1 LEGVGAKGSSAD
13 GVGVDEVSAD
23 GITEGAGD
31 NGSKDPDA
39 IGPYAVCSEGE
50 GDEVD
55 GCRRHEYRCR

>member
-1 LEGVGAKGSSAD
+1 MEGIRAKGSSAD
-13 GVGVDEVSAD
+13 GVGVDKVSAAD

-39 IGPYAVCSEGE
+39 IGPYAVCSEVE

-55 GCRRHEYRCR
+55 GCRRH